1 MTAFGTAIR
10 LVIALISSE
19 AASRVAKAALRT
31 GTAEL
36 VRYIQRETRGRR
48 SRITY
53 S

>member
-1 MTAFGTAIR
+1 MTAFQTAIR
-10 LVIALISSE
+10 LVMGLILSDAGKNIS
-19 AASRVAKAALRT
+19 KAVIRT

-36 VRYIQRETRGRR
+36 VRYIQRETRGRK